1 MRVCVR
7 SLFLLESPTAGI
19 APPPALPQWDVSQ
32 LAGLGLESKT
42 QCLPA
47 LSHTYG
53 MATSRVACSKT
64 HSKEQRCWFRGPGSW
79 LP

>member
-19 APPPALPQWDVSQ
+19 APPPALPLWDVSQ

-47 LSHTYG
+47 TAPHLWDG
-53 MATSRVACSKT
+53 NK
-64 HSKEQRCWFRGPGSW
+64 PGS
-79 LP
+79 LLQNTQQRTELMV

>member
-19 APPPALPQWDVSQ
+19 APPPALPRWDVSQ
-32 LAGLGLESKT
+32 LAALGLGSKT

-47 LSHTYG
+47 LPHTCG
-53 MATSRVACSKT
+53 MATRPVACSKT
-64 HSKEQRCWFRGPGSW
+64 RSEEHSCCFRGPGSW